1 MADDSFTCP
10 PGARAGKLMKLARY
24 NPLKDCSLVNGLQE
38 FAHLIE
44 LGDPGLTTSGFLGGN
59 PRGGHNV
66 SLLELRWA
74 KKFESKHAI
83 ACNSATSGLMAAVE
97 AARVKLRK
105 DKMLVSVPCFTMSA
119 TAAAPAVLGHS
130 LYFEDASSDDFNVEG
145 CEPEADVMI
154 VTNLFGCPAQ
164 LHTKKWVADQREQ
177 ILIEDNAQAILAME
191 QGKYTGTIGHIGV
204 FSLNVHK
211 HIQAGEGGV
220 CVTDDDELAKY
231 MRMFINHAEMFP
243 NSAML
248 GLNLR
253 MTEITAFIAL
263 QQLRKVDELVLGRRL
278 VASAILESIGNI
290 EGLVKP
296 VAREDAHSVYA
307 LAFKVEK
314 NRKEFV
320 EAIRKQGVP
329 LVEGYVNPL
338 NRWPAFSRWA
348 CSCPVAEELHD
359 RKLFLYEN
367 CAWDPTPAQ
376 CKEISEAFRKAA
388 KEVEIA

>member
-1 MADDSFTCP
+1 
-10 PGARAGKLMKLARY
+10 MKLARY
-24 NPLKDCSLVNGLQE
+24 NPLKACGLVNGLQE

-66 SLLELRWA
+66 SFLELSWA
-74 KKFESKHAI
+74 AKFGSKHAI

-97 AARVKLRK
+97 AARIKLGWGNEK
-105 DKMLVSVPCFTMSA
+105 LLVSVPCFTMSA
-119 TAAAPAVLGHS
+119 TAAGPAVLGNS
-130 LYFEDASSDDFNVEG
+130 LYFEDCDVESFCVDGFSKESDAVI
-145 CEPEADVMI
+145 A
-154 VTNLFGCPAQ
+154 TNLFGNPARLQ
-164 LHTKKWVADQREQ
+164 ELRRSADHEGQ
-177 ILIEDNAQAILAME
+177 IMIEDNAQAILAME
-191 QGKYTGTIGHIGV
+191 REKYTGTIGHIGV

-231 MRMFINHAEMFP
+231 MRMFINHAEMFEG
-243 NSAML
+243 SAML

-263 QQLRKVDELVLGRRL
+263 QQLRKVDELVLGRQL
-278 VASAILESIGNI
+278 IASAILESIGDI
-290 EGLVKP
+290 EGLTKP
-296 VAREDAHSVYA
+296 VAQEGNTHSVYA

-359 RKLFLYEN
+359 KKLFLYEN
-367 CAWDPTPAQ
+367 CAWDPTPEQ
-376 CKEISEAFRKAA
+376 CKEIGAAFRKAA